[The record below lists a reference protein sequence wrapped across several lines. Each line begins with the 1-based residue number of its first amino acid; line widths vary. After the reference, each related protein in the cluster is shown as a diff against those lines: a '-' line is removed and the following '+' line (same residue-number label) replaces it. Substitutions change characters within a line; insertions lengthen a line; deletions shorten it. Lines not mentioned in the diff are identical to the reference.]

1 MKTRITTEGDVTVIE
16 LSGYLDF
23 ETANPIA
30 NSIDEIYKNDK
41 QARVVINMTGLQFV
55 GSSGISSFVKNLR
68 VFNKMKMKPSYF
80 GVRSEFMK
88 IFKVFEEEHPF
99 DVSDTLESARMAA
112 LARYEAWQIKTL
124 RSKRTH

>member
-30 NSIDEIYKNDK
+30 TSIDEIYKNDK